1 MSLAENTLAGRIA
14 FIFLC
19 VFAFGLAFSIS
30 IAQTGLGL
38 AFLVYL
44 VSLVSR
50 RGRATLSLAGAPRLK
65 VLYISFLLWAF
76 WRIYHVLV
84 SPTPAA
90 ELIEAR
96 EVWLMLI
103 PLFVYLYASSRS
115 RLRVLAGCFVAG
127 VAVSSL
133 YGLWV
138 QRETLFDMWTRG
150 RGLSSMHHLNYAGM
164 SALASMMGLGLTWA
178 YYYSGKKR
186 TAFLLGFL
194 TFASL
199 IGLWLT
205 KSKGAIAPFLVILPV
220 FVYTQLHNKV
230 QRLLLVVVAVAG
242 VAVILPR
249 MPDALQKEFTFPP
262 PEVHLGSQAERRD
275 LWIAGAQMIKE
286 RPVTGWGERG
296 YNLAYG
302 RYQVPGAVGVAAYDT
317 KWNEASHMHND
328 FINTWVLYGLVGLV
342 IQLFYYFFGY
352 FIYLRERFKIR
363 LESDR
368 PFAAAAAS
376 CLPLMALMGVTQC
389 HFTSEIVQM
398 SFWLVLGLL
407 FALLESDR
415 AGTKTET

>member
-1 MSLAENTLAGRIA
+1 MSTSENTLAGKIA
-14 FIFLC
+14 FVFLC
-19 VFAFGLAFSIS
+19 LFALGLAFSIS

-38 AFLVYL
+38 AFLVFLATL
-44 VSLVSR
+44 VTR
-50 RGRATLSLAGAPRLK
+50 RGRATLSLAAAARLK
-65 VLYISFLLWAF
+65 VLYIAFALWAL
-76 WRIYHVLV
+76 WRFYHVVV
-84 SPTPAA
+84 SPTAVA

-103 PLFVYLYASSRS
+103 PLFIYLYASSRS
-115 RLRVLAGCFVAG
+115 RLQILAGCFVAG
-127 VAVSSL
+127 VAISSL

-164 SALASMMGLGLTWA
+164 SALASILGLGLIWA
-178 YYYSGKKR
+178 YYYSGNKSK
-186 TAFLLGFL
+186 AFLLGFL

-220 FVYTQLHNKV
+220 FIYTQLHNRV
-230 QRLLLVVVAVAG
+230 QRLLLIIVAITGA
-242 VAVILPR
+242 AVILPR
-249 MPDALQKEFTFPP
+249 MPDALQKEFVFPP

-275 LWIAGAQMIKE
+275 LWVAGTQMIKD

-296 YNLAYG
+296 YNLSYG

-328 FINTWVLYGLVGLV
+328 FINTWVLYGLVGLI

-368 PFAAAAAS
+368 PLAAAAAA
-376 CLPLMALMGVTQC
+376 CLPLMALMGLTQC

-398 SFWLVLGLL
+398 SFWLVVGVL

-415 AGTKTET
+415 AGTKTES